1 MKKKIVTVVG
11 TRPEIIRL
19 SSIINKLDK
28 NFNHILVNT
37 NQNFDKNLNR
47 VFFENFNL
55 KIPKYNM
62 KNNEKSPIK
71 FIGKTFDYIN
81 QILINEK
88 PDAFLVLGDTNSSL
102 SCYVAKKNNIPIF
115 HIEAGNRSFDPRV
128 PEEINRKLVDHLSDF
143 NICYSEN
150 SRQNLISE
158 GFTYEKVFVSG
169 SPLKEVFIKSQ
180 KLIQNSKIL
189 NKLKIS
195 KRNFFLISIHRDEN
209 VKDIDNLK
217 KVFDYIS
224 KISKKNKLKSVITLH
239 PKTKDKLSKNYKYI
253 LKDKNL
259 IFQLPFDFKDYCM
272 LQKHSKFVISDS
284 GSISEESY
292 IQDFPAINI
301 RDSHE
306 RSEAMDNGTVVMS
319 GFSPEGLKGAINIL
333 VNQKF
338 LGPQSRKINIP
349 FYNELNVSDKIVTI
363 LISYI
368 NYAKKRKWFN

>member
-28 NFNHILVNT
+28 HFNHILVNT

-47 VFFENFNL
+47 VFFKNFDL

-62 KNNEKSPIK
+62 KNNEKDSIK
-71 FIGKTFDYIN
+71 FIGKAFDYIN
-81 QILINEK
+81 KILINEK

-102 SCYVAKKNNIPIF
+102 SSYVAKKNNIPIF

-128 PEEINRKLVDHLSDF
+128 PEEINRKLIDHLSDF

-158 GFTYEKVFVSG
+158 GFTYEKVFVCG

-180 KLIQNSKIL
+180 NLIQNSKIL
-189 NKLKIS
+189 NNLKID
-195 KRNFFLISIHRDEN
+195 KKNFFLISIHRDEN
-209 VKDIDNLK
+209 VKDKDNLK
-217 KVFDYIS
+217 KIFDYIS
-224 KISKKNKLKSVITLH
+224 RFSKKNKLKSVISLH
-239 PKTKDKLSKNYKYI
+239 PKTKDKISKNYKYI

-259 IFQLPFDFKDYCM
+259 IFQSPFDFKDYSM

-319 GFSPEGLKGAINIL
+319 GFSQEGLKDAINIL
-333 VNQKF
+333 SNQKF

-349 FYNELNVSDKIVTI
+349 FYNEQNVSDKIVTI
-363 LISYI
+363 ISSYI